1 MNQQEMFLNGTMDLI
16 KELADRGGTM
26 KLRPAVRA
34 GLDRD
39 RLPPGVALT
48 GNVLHLDRLV
58 TREQVLAVIHNAVV
72 TCRSAV
78 RIHGLPLLSSD
89 TSSPVHLAVSRNRG
103 MKRSRPRPLRGVVL
117 HRESQPIDEDPSRPW
132 LADLTTTV
140 RRFILCADLREAV
153 AVVDALR
160 FRGAVDLESLAPMP
174 SGPGGRR
181 AREALRRSRA
191 GVRSILETC
200 ARLDLED
207 AGIDVEVA
215 VYVPGVGEVDM
226 LVFGR
231 LVLETDGWEHHSS
244 PARRAHDL
252 ERDRALQRMGYLVIR
267 FDYDSV
273 MNQRTLVPEVLAV
286 RDHALSLPA
295 PTHHLR

>member
-1 MNQQEMFLNGTMDLI
+1 MDVI

-26 KLRPAVRA
+26 KLRPAMRA
-34 GLDRD
+34 GLDPAC
-39 RLPPGVALT
+39 LPPGVALT
-48 GNVLHLDRLV
+48 GNVLHLDGLV
-58 TREQVLAVIHNAVV
+58 PREQVLAFAHNAVV

-78 RIHGLPLLSSD
+78 RIHGLPLLSSG
-89 TSSPVHLAVSRNRG
+89 TSDPVHLAVP
-103 MKRSRPRPLRGVVL
+103 RSRGTRRTGPRSLRGVVL
-117 HRESQPIDEDPSRPW
+117 HRESQPIDEDPTRPW
-132 LADLTTTV
+132 LADVSTTV

-153 AVVDALR
+153 AVVDA
-160 FRGAVDLESLAPMP
+160 FRGRDEVDLEAIAPMP
-174 SGPGGRR
+174 SGPGARR
-181 AREALRRSRA
+181 AREAIRRSRS

-215 VYVPGVGEVDM
+215 VYIPGVGEVDM

-231 LVLETDGWEHHSS
+231 LILETDGWEHHDS

-252 ERDRALQRMGYLVIR
+252 ERDRALQRMGHLVIR
-267 FDYDSV
+267 FDYHSV
-273 MNQRTLVPEVLAV
+273 MTRRTLVPEVLAM
-286 RDHALSLPA
+286 RDHAMSVPVPAPA